1 MRLYELIIFVILIN
15 LICCI
20 NLLNEKDVY
29 EFDIISGKPSQII
42 DYLLTTNTY
51 RFYIKSKYSEIIY
64 FQLFEQENSDTSLS
78 QELIIYE
85 YQNRTTKAELIK
97 IEQSLKPNSYLTSY
111 KVTNSLSNYIAFEIR
126 PKYEMNNVYAKA
138 LVKNDVNYE
147 YNLTN
152 GINQYF
158 REIIEKKYYRFNM
171 EVKYNQILEIE
182 IFINDGDYLNY
193 ASKFNIYEYDSW
205 LNPFYSENN
214 YYYFDRFTYEKE
226 KNKITYSYSIITK
239 NCSYVGI
246 EIIQN
251 YKEREFNI
259 KIIMRNTEK
268 YEYEIKNNR

>member
-138 LVKNDVNYE
+138 LVKNDVN
-147 YNLTN
+147 
-152 GINQYF
+152 
-158 REIIEKKYYRFNM
+158 
-171 EVKYNQILEIE
+171 
-182 IFINDGDYLNY
+182 
-193 ASKFNIYEYDSW
+193 
-205 LNPFYSENN
+205 
-214 YYYFDRFTYEKE
+214 
-226 KNKITYSYSIITK
+226 
-239 NCSYVGI
+239 
-246 EIIQN
+246 
-251 YKEREFNI
+251 
-259 KIIMRNTEK
+259 
-268 YEYEIKNNR
+268 